1 MPFPRSS
8 GLLLHPTSFPGPHG
22 IGDLGSAAYEFID
35 FLEASGQ
42 QIWQVL
48 PLGPT
53 GHGNSPYMSYS
64 SMAGNPL
71 LISLELLRDG
81 GWLTDGDLGT
91 IPEFAQDSVD
101 YDDVIQV
108 KTPLLNRAAETFKAK
123 ASDQQKQEFD
133 QFCRDRDFWLDD
145 FAFFMALKQ
154 ANGGQSWH
162 KWDRAIAKR
171 DSDTL
176 AQWRTKLSDEI
187 YHQKFLQYEFF
198 RQWSHVKQY
207 ANDRRIQIIGDMPIY
222 VAHDSADVWA
232 LPHIF
237 CLDPETFEPALMAG
251 VPPDYFSETGQLWG
265 NPIYNWDAM
274 KDWGFKWWLQR
285 LQALLEYVDLI
296 RIDHFRGFQAYW
308 EVAQGETTAM
318 NGKWVEAPGREFFK
332 TVKEELG
339 TLPILAEDLGV
350 ITPDV
355 EALRDE
361 FDFPG
366 MKILQFAFGSG
377 PGNPYLPFN
386 CDRNCLIYTGTHDNN
401 TTVGWF
407 DNISEWDKNG
417 LMNYLG
423 SISYDGIHWDMIRLA
438 LSSVAN
444 QAIVPFQD
452 ILGLGAD
459 ARMNV
464 PGVSNGNWE
473 WRYRPE
479 AVNPELSGRLRLMT
493 ETFGRLPQPTPND
506 SAE

>member
-22 IGDLGSAAYEFID
+22 IGDLGSAAYAFID
-35 FLEASGQ
+35 FLTSSGQ

-64 SMAGNPL
+64 SMGGNPL
-71 LISLELLRDG
+71 LINLELLRDE
-81 GWLTDGDLGT
+81 GWLTNDDLAT
-91 IPEFAQDSVD
+91 IPEFPQDSVD
-101 YDDVIQV
+101 YDRVMQV
-108 KTPLLNRAAETFKAK
+108 KTPLLNRAAETFKAN
-123 ASDQQKQEFD
+123 ASDQQKQNFE
-133 QFCRDRDFWLDD
+133 QFCRDRNFWLDD

-154 ANGGQSWH
+154 SNGGQSWH

-171 DSDTL
+171 DPDAL
-176 AQWRTKLSDEI
+176 AQWRTTLSAEI

-207 ANDRRIQIIGDMPIY
+207 ANDRQIQIIGDMPIY

-237 CLDPETFEPALMAG
+237 YLDPETFEPALMAG

-265 NPIYNWDAM
+265 NPIYNWNAM
-274 KDWGFKWWLQR
+274 KEWGFKWWLQR

-386 CDRNCLIYTGTHDNN
+386 CDRNCLIYTGTHDND

-407 DNISEWDKNG
+407 DRISGWERESV
-417 LMNYLG
+417 MNYLG
-423 SISYDGIHWDMIRLA
+423 SVSHDGIHWDMIRLA

-452 ILGLGAD
+452 VLGLGTD

-464 PGVSNGNWE
+464 PGVPNGNWE

-479 AVNPELSGRLRLMT
+479 AVNSELSDRLRRLT
-493 ETFGRLPQPTPND
+493 ETFGRAPQSDN
-506 SAE
+506 S